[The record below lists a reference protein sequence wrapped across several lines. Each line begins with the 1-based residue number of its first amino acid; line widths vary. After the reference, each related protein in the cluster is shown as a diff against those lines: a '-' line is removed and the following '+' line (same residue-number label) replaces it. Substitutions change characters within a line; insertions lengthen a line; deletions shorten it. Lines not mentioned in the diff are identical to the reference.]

1 MCRNLVTKKMHF
13 LQEKKKPEL
22 KNSKCDLIEMMKVA
36 CKDECTI
43 GSLAEF
49 SWMWFSD
56 EIAGTAGDDVV
67 DADIDRA
74 MKPRWHNAR
83 NLKDGYAPQNTSK
96 TCTNVD
102 NVMIKL

>member
-13 LQEKKKPEL
+13 SQEKKKPEL

-36 CKDECTI
+36 YKDECTI
-43 GSLAEF
+43 WSLAEF

-67 DADIDRA
+67 DVDIERA
-74 MKPRWHNAR
+74 MKPSWLH
-83 NLKDGYAPQNTSK
+83 APNPS
-96 TCTNVD
+96 D
-102 NVMIKL
+102 S